1 MAGEYHSLK
10 KQHYLK
16 LIKECAHSR
25 KTNREWCSENGIAY
39 SSFMRWQALLRDEAA
54 GKVMEQQAIV
64 PVKIAPPAPGDSHP
78 ERWSVNFLAKYS
90 ACCIHSGNCERTRL
104 MLGDIRQ
111 AQNVYIVTGY
121 TDMRKGLRSLVP
133 YVMQNFKM
141 DPYDRGL
148 FLFVTDQ

>member
-64 PVKIAPPAPGDSHP
+64 PVKIAPPAPVNSIPANKSHQ
-78 ERWSVNFLAKYS
+78 EIRIQKDGVSIFLPSTLPAVYRYRVYRYAQRASK
-90 ACCIHSGNCERTRL
+90 SGPVCYAEL
-104 MLGDIRQ
+104 
-111 AQNVYIVTGY
+111 QNGSI
-121 TDMRKGLRSLVP
+121 
-133 YVMQNFKM
+133 
-141 DPYDRGL
+141 
-148 FLFVTDQ
+148 